1 MKYVELDLCCFIPGK
16 VIDEIFTVLRSIRS
30 EKNPPRAYEVLQ
42 VRERG
47 ESFLYSV
54 LLSPLA
60 GFRISVALFLLFHHQ
75 IYSFREKIVTFSLQE
90 LRDISSMAMEYFD
103 EKIVPNLK
111 VKLPMSPLKI
121 NSGSFVSGLF
131 SSGSGFSLSM
141 RYCDTVSP
149 PSTPLSRTVPPAFPQ
164 STAEA
169 GVNE

>member
-1 MKYVELDLCCFIPGK
+1 MP
-16 VIDEIFTVLRSIRS
+16 
-30 EKNPPRAYEVLQ
+30 A
-42 VRERG
+42 
-47 ESFLYSV
+47 SV
-54 LLSPLA
+54 
-60 GFRISVALFLLFHHQ
+60 FLLHYFCCT
-75 IYSFREKIVTFSLQE
+75 IIKNIVLEKKIVTFSLQE

-149 PSTPLSRTVPPAFPQ
+149 PSTPLSRLSLPSASSEPTKR
-164 STAEA
+164 
-169 GVNE
+169 